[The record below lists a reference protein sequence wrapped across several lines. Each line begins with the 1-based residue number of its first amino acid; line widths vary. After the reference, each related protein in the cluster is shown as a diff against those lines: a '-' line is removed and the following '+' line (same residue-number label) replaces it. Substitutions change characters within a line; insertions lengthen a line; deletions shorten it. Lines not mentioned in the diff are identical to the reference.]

1 MSTDVDMTPAQIR
14 ALKIYTHSANLHNDY
29 KPKSFEQIAQQLKD
43 EGFTAS
49 SSSVGRWAKKY
60 NFKDH
65 LDIQIDKVYAVDTI
79 KKEKL
84 QTVSRDVQTKLVD
97 LDRNNHLTADCYEL
111 MELFTKQVAQTYDE
125 HGIIK
130 RDDIKIVK
138 DIAVFT
144 GGREDKFLDRLANS
158 GDDVIS
164 SDELKA
170 EFDEI
175 DVEIEDE

>member
-1 MSTDVDMTPAQIR
+1 M
-14 ALKIYTHSANLHNDY
+14 
-29 KPKSFEQIAQQLKD
+29 
-43 EGFTAS
+43 
-49 SSSVGRWAKKY
+49 
-60 NFKDH
+60 
-65 LDIQIDKVYAVDTI
+65 
-79 KKEKL
+79 
-84 QTVSRDVQTKLVD
+84 QTVSRDVSIKLVD
-97 LDRNNHLTADCYEL
+97 LERNNRLTADCYEL
-111 MELFTKQVAQTYDE
+111 MELFTKQVAQTYDQ

-158 GDDVIS
+158 GDDVMS

-170 EFDEI
+170 EFDAI